1 MGLFWNK
8 KNGGLMDVIRCD
20 EEEYLIWKW
29 RPSGSANS
37 TSKENSIRYGSS
49 LRVKEGEVAV
59 FVYKKDNE
67 SVMDYIVG
75 PYDDTIKTAN
85 FPILTSIVGLAF
97 GGNSPFQ
104 AEIYF
109 INLQGN
115 NQVRFAVPYFDV
127 ADPRYPDFTIPV
139 AVRGTITF
147 NLTDY
152 KGFVKLNRLIDFDL
166 DKFAN
171 QIKDTVSKYTK
182 SFVISCP
189 TSYGI
194 PVLQIERQI
203 VEISDLIK
211 NRLAE
216 QLENDFG
223 VNLKRFDLSAIEIDK
238 SDANYAEFVRLTK
251 EQQMRRSEIDTE
263 QYERMSRLSVES
275 QFLQAHAIDQQAEVL
290 KAAAQNMGSMGGMD
304 LGNGG
309 MNPAGM
315 MMGMAMGGAM
325 GNQMAGMMNT
335 MGHQMLQP
343 INTPPPMPIAMYHLS
358 INGVQSGPY
367 AMQQMQQ
374 LAQSG
379 QLTQQTYVW
388 KQGMASWELA
398 GNVAELAVLFAPPM
412 PGSMPPPP
420 PIK

>member
-152 KGFVKLNRLIDFDL
+152 KGFVKLNRLIDF
-166 DKFAN
+166 
-171 QIKDTVSKYTK
+171 
-182 SFVISCP
+182 
-189 TSYGI
+189 
-194 PVLQIERQI
+194 E
-203 VEISDLIK
+203 EI
-211 NRLAE
+211 
-216 QLENDFG
+216 
-223 VNLKRFDLSAIEIDK
+223 
-238 SDANYAEFVRLTK
+238 
-251 EQQMRRSEIDTE
+251 
-263 QYERMSRLSVES
+263 
-275 QFLQAHAIDQQAEVL
+275 
-290 KAAAQNMGSMGGMD
+290 
-304 LGNGG
+304 
-309 MNPAGM
+309 
-315 MMGMAMGGAM
+315 
-325 GNQMAGMMNT
+325 
-335 MGHQMLQP
+335 
-343 INTPPPMPIAMYHLS
+343 
-358 INGVQSGPY
+358 
-367 AMQQMQQ
+367 
-374 LAQSG
+374 
-379 QLTQQTYVW
+379 
-388 KQGMASWELA
+388 
-398 GNVAELAVLFAPPM
+398 
-412 PGSMPPPP
+412 
-420 PIK
+420 

>member
-37 TSKENSIRYGSS
+37 TSKENSIRYGSA

-109 INLQGN
+109 LNLQGN

-304 LGNGG
+304 MGNGG

-335 MGHQMLQP
+335 MGQQMQQP
-343 INTPPPMPIAMYHLS
+343 MNTPPPMPQAMYHIS
-358 INGVQSGPY
+358 INGTQSGPY
-367 AMQQMQQ
+367 TMQQMQQ
-374 LAQSG
+374 LVQNG
-379 QLTQQTYVW
+379 QLNPQTYVW
-388 KQGMASWELA
+388 KQGMPGWDVA
-398 GNVAELAVLFAPPM
+398 GNIAELAILFAPPA
-412 PGSMPPPP
+412 PGSIPPP

>member
-1 MGLFWNK
+1 M
-8 KNGGLMDVIRCD
+8 
-20 EEEYLIWKW
+20 
-29 RPSGSANS
+29 
-37 TSKENSIRYGSS
+37 
-49 LRVKEGEVAV
+49 
-59 FVYKKDNE
+59 
-67 SVMDYIVG
+67 
-75 PYDDTIKTAN
+75 
-85 FPILTSIVGLAF
+85 
-97 GGNSPFQ
+97 
-104 AEIYF
+104 
-109 INLQGN
+109 
-115 NQVRFAVPYFDV
+115 RFAVPYFNV

-152 KGFVKLNRLIDFDL
+152 KGFVKLNRLVDFDL
-166 DKFAN
+166 EKFSS
-171 QIKDTVSKYTK
+171 QIKATVCKYTK
-182 SFVISCP
+182 SFVLSCP
-189 TSYGI
+189 TTYGI

-203 VEISDLIK
+203 VKISDLIK

-290 KAAAQNMGSMGGMD
+290 KAAAQNMGTMGAVD

-315 MMGMAMGGAM
+315 MMGMAIGGSM

-335 MGHQMLQP
+335 MGHQMQQP
-343 INTPPPMPIAMYHLS
+343 INTPPPMPTAMYHLS
-358 INGVQSGPY
+358 VNGVQNGPY
-367 AMQQMQQ
+367 TMLQMQQ
-374 LAQSG
+374 LVQSG
-379 QLTQQTYVW
+379 QLTRQTYVW
-388 KQGMASWELA
+388 KQGMPSWELA
-398 GNVAELAVLFAPPM
+398 GNVSELAVLFAPSM
-412 PGSMPPPP
+412 PGSVPPPP
-420 PIK
+420 PNV

>member
-1 MGLFWNK
+1 MGFFWNK

-37 TSKENSIRYGSS
+37 TSKENSIRYGSA

-109 INLQGN
+109 LNLQGN

-211 NRLAE
+211 KRLAE

-223 VNLKRFDLSAIEIDK
+223 VNLKRFDLSAVEIDK

-275 QFLQAHAIDQQAEVL
+275 QFLQAHAIDQQTEVL
-290 KAAAQNMGSMGGMD
+290 KAAAQNMGAMGNMN
-304 LGNGG
+304 LGGNG

-315 MMGMAMGGAM
+315 MMGMAMGSAM
-325 GNQMAGMMNT
+325 GGQMAGMMNN
-335 MGHQMLQP
+335 MGQQMQQP
-343 INTPPPMPIAMYHLS
+343 GNMPPPIPTIMYHLS
-358 INGVQSGPY
+358 VNGMQNGPFN
-367 AMQQMQQ
+367 MQQ
-374 LAQSG
+374 LQQMVQNG
-379 QLTQQTYVW
+379 QLTPQTYAW
-388 KQGMASWELA
+388 KQGMPTWELA
-398 GNVAELAVLFAPPM
+398 GNIPEIASLFAPPA
-412 PGSMPPPP
+412 PGAVPPP

>member
-1 MGLFWNK
+1 MGFFWNK

-37 TSKENSIRYGSS
+37 TSKENSIRYGSA

-109 INLQGN
+109 LNLQGN

-211 NRLAE
+211 KRLAE

-223 VNLKRFDLSAIEIDK
+223 VNLKRFDLSAVEIDK

-275 QFLQAHAIDQQAEVL
+275 QFLQAHAIDQQTEVL
-290 KAAAQNMGSMGGMD
+290 KAAAQNMGAMGNMN
-304 LGNGG
+304 LGGNG

-315 MMGMAMGGAM
+315 MMGMAMGSAM
-325 GNQMAGMMNT
+325 GGQMAGMMNN
-335 MGHQMLQP
+335 MG
-343 INTPPPMPIAMYHLS
+343 
-358 INGVQSGPY
+358 
-367 AMQQMQQ
+367 QQMQQ
-374 LAQSG
+374 PGNMPPPIPTIMYQLSVNGMQNGPFNMQQLQQMVQNG
-379 QLTQQTYVW
+379 QLTPQTYAW
-388 KQGMASWELA
+388 KQGMPTWELA
-398 GNVAELAVLFAPPM
+398 GNIPEIASLFAPPA
-412 PGSMPPPP
+412 PGAVPPP